1 MGKEVGWMK
10 LNKQNKH
17 IQPIDLLICSII
29 RKFIVYPLSTL
40 ALIFMNIRQR
50 LWCEKYGNRCGQ
62 CGGSAQFHRSSSF
75 EFILSFIMSLTDGTE
90 CLDVLWK
97 VLSDKMHL
105 GNGEEARSYVKGAG
119 VMTVVF
125 WAPENSVLPKGLLA
139 FQTINHN
146 I

>member
-1 MGKEVGWMK
+1 MK

-40 ALIFMNIRQR
+40 ALIFMNIR
-50 LWCEKYGNRCGQ
+50 CEKYGNRCGQ

-75 EFILSFIMSLTDGTE
+75 EFILSFPMSLTDGTE

-125 WAPENSVLPKGLLA
+125 
-139 FQTINHN
+139 
-146 I
+146 